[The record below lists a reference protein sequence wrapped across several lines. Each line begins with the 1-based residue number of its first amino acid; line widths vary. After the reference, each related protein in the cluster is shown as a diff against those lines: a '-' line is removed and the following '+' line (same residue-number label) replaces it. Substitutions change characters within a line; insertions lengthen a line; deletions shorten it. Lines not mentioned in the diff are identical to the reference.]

1 MKKRR
6 NIIGA
11 FVICALLC
19 LGIGYSA
26 LTDTLTIN
34 GTVSGN
40 GNDTIHDETQF
51 DVDFTGC
58 SIESNTNKS
67 RITATPV
74 YNAGD
79 DEATLTITG
88 LTVKND
94 TVVAHYTVKIAA
106 CPEDATAC
114 TLDAHVDKDKDID
127 GIITATADVQYATGA
142 DKLVKDATA
151 TIKVTV
157 KLDKTLLS
165 GQAIDAK
172 TFTVTVTATNV
183 ANGAA

>member
-6 NIIGA
+6 NVITA
-11 FVICALLC
+11 FTICALLC

-40 GNDTIHDETQF
+40 GNETIHDEAQF

-58 SIESNTNKS
+58 EIKENTNAS

-74 YNAGD
+74 FNAD
-79 DEATLTITG
+79 DDLATLTITG
-88 LTVKND
+88 LSVAND
-94 TVVAHYTVKIAA
+94 TVVAHYTVEITT
-106 CPEDATAC
+106 CPVDATAC
-114 TLDAHVDKDKDID
+114 TLEASVNESIE
-127 GIITATADVQYATGA
+127 GITATAVVQYAAEA
-142 DKLVKDATA
+142 DKLLKDATA
-151 TIKVTV
+151 TIIVTV
-157 KLDKTLLS
+157 KLDKTLLND
-165 GQAIDAK
+165 QIIDAK

-183 ANGAA
+183 AA